1 MTKTHIPPAVI
12 LPSKHLLGIEGMS
25 QMTMH
30 QLLDRASYFAD
41 HLQEDVP
48 QTLKGQTIVNLF
60 FENSTRTRVSFELA
74 AKKLGA
80 SVLNISVAG
89 SSVK

>member
-1 MTKTHIPPAVI
+1 
-12 LPSKHLLGIEGMS
+12 
-25 QMTMH
+25 MTMH

-60 FENSTRTRVSFELA
+60 FEIQQEQEFL
-74 AKKLGA
+74 
-80 SVLNISVAG
+80 LN
-89 SSVK
+89 